1 MTRTGPLVIGHRGA
15 SGHRPE
21 HTAAAYRLALRL
33 GADSVELDL
42 LPTRDGVLVCRH
54 DLELSRTT
62 DVARR
67 PELAHLRR
75 TLEVDG
81 EELTGWFV
89 HDLTWAQLSTLRC
102 TERWPRKRPFSAS
115 YDGRYPVLP
124 FAKLCDLVDRESER
138 AGRRL
143 GVHAELKHPDFLE
156 SSGFCVPELLDAL
169 PAEQRERPRLSW
181 MSFDDT
187 VLRRMAARGTRRPLV
202 QLYAKTPK
210 GRHLGDAA
218 TYAQAVGV
226 RRKAVLPRE
235 NGRVGRSSD
244 LVAKAARRGL
254 DVLVWTHRA
263 ENTHLPRSLRVGT
276 SEFGH
281 GLAAEEARLLFEAGV
296 SGLISDVPD
305 VAALGRSKVAGTR
318 AG

>member
-1 MTRTGPLVIGHRGA
+1 MIGHRGA

-75 TLEVDG
+75 TIDLEG
-81 EELTGWFV
+81 EEVTGWFV
-89 HDLTWAQLSTLRC
+89 HDLTIAQLRTLRC
-102 TERWPRKRPFSAS
+102 RERWPRKRPSSAA
-115 YDGRYPVLP
+115 YDGRYPVLT
-124 FAKLCDLVDRESER
+124 FTELCALVEQESGR
-138 AGRRL
+138 QGRRL
-143 GVHAELKHPDFLE
+143 GIHAELKHPAFLE
-156 SSGFCVPELLDAL
+156 SVGLDVPQLVDGLHV
-169 PAEQRERPRLSW
+169 PRLSW
-181 MSFDDT
+181 MSFDPV
-187 VLRRMAARGTRRPLV
+187 VLKRLALQRQGPLV
-202 QLYAKTPK
+202 QLYDTTPK
-210 GRHLGDAA
+210 ARQLTEAA
-218 TYAQAVGV
+218 TYAGTVGV

-235 NGRVGRSSD
+235 DGRVGRPSD

-254 DVLVWTHRA
+254 DVVVWTHRA
-263 ENTHLPRSLRVGT
+263 ENTHLPRSLRVGA
-276 SEFGH
+276 SDHAHGH
-281 GLAAEEARLLFEAGV
+281 AAEEARLLFEAGV
-296 SGLISDVPD
+296 SGLISDFPD
-305 VAALGRSKVAGTR
+305 LAAQGRSRAAERRVSWRR